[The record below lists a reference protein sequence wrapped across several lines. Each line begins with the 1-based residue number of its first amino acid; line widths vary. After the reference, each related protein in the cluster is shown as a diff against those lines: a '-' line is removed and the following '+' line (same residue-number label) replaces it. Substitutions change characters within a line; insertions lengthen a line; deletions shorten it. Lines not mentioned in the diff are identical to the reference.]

1 MDIIYSTTVLT
12 EGDRDS
18 IVLCPIFTLTWE
30 YETLSGDRELMD
42 KSLIFECIDDTV
54 EGSEIHPRLS
64 LLPDKILFEVGE
76 GDTRAHTEDLDE
88 ALALFCD
95 TRVRHDDSRL
105 INRNW

>member
-1 MDIIYSTTVLT
+1 MDIIYSSTVFT

-18 IVLCPIFTLTWE
+18 IIRCSIFTLTRE
-30 YETLSGDRELMD
+30 YEALSRDRELMD
-42 KSLIFECIDDTV
+42 ESLVLECIDDTI

-64 LLPDKILFEVGE
+64 LLPDEILFEVGE

-95 TRVRHDDSRL
+95 TRVRHRVGG
-105 INRNW
+105 RK